1 MPVVYQP
8 GRARW
13 LAIVD
18 LASVTDLDN
27 EYHQLAVA
35 HFVHDAVVPNP
46 DAQPATLTGERL
58 DARRAR
64 LDAQRFGGNLD
75 PPRDLGV
82 KLAKLPQ
89 RCRTKPQL
97 VAPIGHSSSAMPSS
111 AQTASAGTSSPGSA
125 MAASAA
131 AMSAASSAASISAAT
146 STGTIAAR
154 RRPSRVR

>member
-8 GRARW
+8 GSARW
-13 LAIVD
+13 LAIED

-27 EYHQLAVA
+27 QYHQPAVA

-75 PPRDLGV
+75 PPRDLGI
-82 KLAKLPQ
+82 KLAKLPDE
-89 RCRTKPQL
+89 T
-97 VAPIGHSSSAMPSS
+97 
-111 AQTASAGTSSPGSA
+111 
-125 MAASAA
+125 
-131 AMSAASSAASISAAT
+131 
-146 STGTIAAR
+146 AAR
-154 RRPSRVR
+154 SADRSLVVSDARFGPDRLGRDVFTRLGHGRLGRGDVGGILGRLDLRSDLDRHDRG